1 MENVLFVSCKI
12 FLQLNSLSISVIH
25 FLFRFLYHSKMASNT
40 LAYVGG
46 FLLIIGII
54 LFVVEAIIKKKD
66 SNKTTKTALLIG
78 GGVCVGLGIIL
89 LIIWGFRKFNSKD
102 TPVVIDTSMQMVYP
116 QGVAPYPQ
124 GYPQGYSQY
133 PQGYG
138 Y

>member
-1 MENVLFVSCKI
+1 
-12 FLQLNSLSISVIH
+12 
-25 FLFRFLYHSKMASNT
+25 MASNT